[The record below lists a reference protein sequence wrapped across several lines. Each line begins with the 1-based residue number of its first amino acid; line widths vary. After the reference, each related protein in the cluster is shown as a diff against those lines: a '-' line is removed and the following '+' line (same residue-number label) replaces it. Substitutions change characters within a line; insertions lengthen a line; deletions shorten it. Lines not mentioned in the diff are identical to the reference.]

1 MNHPEE
7 KEPTQLTQP
16 NTQEILSAMLANIN
30 HDTKEQNCKKIT
42 TKTNSLSPVQKPMS
56 DSVPN
61 LQTFKKPTMIIPTG
75 TQVCPERRYVVN
87 QDNYYITLDK
97 DIEIQ
102 LDSPD
107 TIICINGMMLHAIDP
122 ACYDEKQR
130 VANVAAP
137 AVCDGDLKKLQSFIV
152 PKGTPYYVNDSVKD
166 PVGLLHSFEAD
177 ERVRIR
183 QGSTVYLPE
192 GTEVVLYDAV
202 APVPILPDANKPV
215 PNNVHMILKN
225 RTKCTI

>member
-1 MNHPEE
+1 MNQPEE
-7 KEPTQLTQP
+7 KEQTQP
-16 NTQEILSAMLANIN
+16 NTQEIMSAMLANVN
-30 HDTKEQNCKKIT
+30 HVTEEQNRKKIT
-42 TKTNSLSPVQKPMS
+42 TKTDSLSPVQKPIL
-56 DSVPN
+56 DFD
-61 LQTFKKPTMIIPTG
+61 QKRPTMIIPTG

-122 ACYDEKQR
+122 VRYDEKQR
-130 VANVAAP
+130 VANVAVP
-137 AVCDGDLKKLQSFIV
+137 AVCDGDRKKLQSFIV
-152 PKGTPYYVNDSVKD
+152 PKGTPYYVNDIVKD

-183 QGSTVYLPE
+183 QGSTVYLPK
-192 GTEVVLYDAV
+192 GTEVVLYDHMYDAAV
-202 APVPILPDANKPV
+202 PVPPNKP
-215 PNNVHMILKN
+215 PNDVHMILKN